1 MMDFKFNETNQLRTR
16 LAILE
21 SQLKFANKK
30 VKHLESLNKEKSPE
44 NKLTQVK

>member
-1 MMDFKFNETNQLRTR
+1 MELKFNETNQLRTR

-30 VKHLESLNKEKSPE
+30 NQTSEKFE
-44 NKLTQVK
+44 QE

>member
-1 MMDFKFNETNQLRTR
+1 MELKFNETNQLRTR

-30 VKHLESLNKEKSPE
+30 IKHLKNSNKNKSSRS
-44 NKLTQVK
+44 KLSHAR

>member
-1 MMDFKFNETNQLRTR
+1 MMELKFNETNQLRTR

-30 VKHLESLNKEKSPE
+30 VEHLKSLTKDKSSQ
-44 NKLTQVK
+44 NKLSQVK